1 MNKKIALKITHML
14 LVCSG
19 GQHYK
24 WKEKQHLIYSPS
36 DALFNIILAISK
48 TASIGEVYQTSIQIP
63 AKLVLLKLF
72 VNGVRTM
79 ERETVFDILSY

>member
-1 MNKKIALKITHML
+1 M
-14 LVCSG
+14 
-19 GQHYK
+19 
-24 WKEKQHLIYSPS
+24 IYSPS

-63 AKLVLLKLF
+63 AKLVLSKLF